1 MGASHQLPEHQ
12 RDVRGTIEMD
22 YRAVAKNLLRE
33 QPQTIAVVLARLQK
47 EHSSEIMK
55 MLPDFVQ
62 ADLVSRIVHVDQ
74 LPDEVLEEID
84 ALIKS
89 LLRQR

>member
-1 MGASHQLPEHQ
+1 
-12 RDVRGTIEMD
+12 MD

-33 QPQTIAVVLARLQK
+33 RPQTIAVVLARLDQ

-55 MLPDFVQ
+55 LLPDFVQ
-62 ADLVSRIVHVDQ
+62 ADLVSRIIHIDQ

-89 LLRQR
+89 LLRSR

>member
-1 MGASHQLPEHQ
+1 
-12 RDVRGTIEMD
+12 MD